1 MKIIVN
7 NNPTLERRSR
17 RQQAADKIRMAE
29 QMVGVEQCLNALTAI
44 LARQNQPTSI
54 RSIIEK
60 NLRYIS
66 TFDGKPGTLHGF
78 ITSIERVLAEY
89 AENQQQLVF
98 TIIYQEKILGAAKNY
113 LETSPPANWAECRA
127 SLKLHFT
134 PSKNQG
140 QIMYEINT
148 LRVST
153 ILELTN
159 KVRNI
164 VNDISECA
172 IFSDFQNH
180 IVNQL
185 GSVLV
190 LKIKEL
196 TAGSLAAELHNKF
209 TVGEVRESLNTYVN
223 QDQFNL
229 KYQKSYNSSYRS
241 NTSNVQNQIQQ
252 RQNFYN
258 NNGLNS
264 NNNTGQYRNQF
275 NRNNSNNYNN
285 ANSAQYRRNFNRN
298 DRSGQFRNTNTSS
311 NNNNRIQPMD
321 VDTINTNPEINKN
334 KSETFFIN

>member
-1 MKIIVN
+1 
-7 NNPTLERRSR
+7 
-17 RQQAADKIRMAE
+17 
-29 QMVGVEQCLNALTAI
+29 
-44 LARQNQPTSI
+44 
-54 RSIIEK
+54 
-60 NLRYIS
+60 
-66 TFDGKPGTLHGF
+66 
-78 ITSIERVLAEY
+78 
-89 AENQQQLVF
+89 
-98 TIIYQEKILGAAKNY
+98 
-113 LETSPPANWAECRA
+113 
-127 SLKLHFT
+127 
-134 PSKNQG
+134 
-140 QIMYEINT
+140 MYEINT

-229 KYQKSYNSSYRS
+229 KYPKSYNSSYRS

>member
-1 MKIIVN
+1 
-7 NNPTLERRSR
+7 
-17 RQQAADKIRMAE
+17 
-29 QMVGVEQCLNALTAI
+29 
-44 LARQNQPTSI
+44 
-54 RSIIEK
+54 
-60 NLRYIS
+60 
-66 TFDGKPGTLHGF
+66 
-78 ITSIERVLAEY
+78 
-89 AENQQQLVF
+89 
-98 TIIYQEKILGAAKNY
+98 
-113 LETSPPANWAECRA
+113 
-127 SLKLHFT
+127 
-134 PSKNQG
+134 
-140 QIMYEINT
+140 MYEINT

-229 KYQKSYNSSYRS
+229 KYPKSYNSSYRS
-241 NTSNVQNQIQQ
+241 NTSNVQNQIQ